1 MSPKGNRLLT
11 GAIRLL
17 PFILI
22 VLPAVLGFLYVHAF
36 GVSVVYGDQWRM
48 VAFFHQ
54 MQQGT
59 LSLPDLFAE
68 HNEHRIFFPR
78 IAMLALGTATEWN
91 NLAEMYLTQVC
102 LLITLFLLL
111 LIFKQNVKATL
122 FLFVPIAFLVF
133 SLRQSLNMLL
143 GFQIAFVFVQTFG
156 VLTLCLLHFSGR
168 GKFGMLAFP
177 AALASGI
184 VASLS
189 ALPGLFVWPAGFLQ
203 ILIGPME
210 RSTKKLLAGAWI
222 LVGVATWAVYFI
234 EPAQTGNAN
243 SSSLPVLASPAVMAE
258 HFATLVGGSMFW
270 EPQQSLAFIVGL
282 ALIGLSGIALLLVY
296 KSGGLSGNSFWIAL
310 VAYAFLI
317 LASITLGRA
326 GLGVENSLTPRYASF
341 SVLLVIGVYAMLVK
355 LAAEKGSRPAAAMLG
370 ALSVAVLLS
379 LPVSY
384 STGLNVGIQHK
395 AEKEEAAA
403 VLSTYESQPD
413 ELLQSYLRR
422 DPDSLRRL
430 APLLENLEYNV
441 FSEGGEPSPPAADP
455 D

>member
-1 MSPKGNRLLT
+1 
-11 GAIRLL
+11 
-17 PFILI
+17 
-22 VLPAVLGFLYVHAF
+22 
-36 GVSVVYGDQWRM
+36 
-48 VAFFHQ
+48 
-54 MQQGT
+54 
-59 LSLPDLFAE
+59 
-68 HNEHRIFFPR
+68 
-78 IAMLALGTATEWN
+78 
-91 NLAEMYLTQVC
+91 
-102 LLITLFLLL
+102 
-111 LIFKQNVKATL
+111 
-122 FLFVPIAFLVF
+122 
-133 SLRQSLNMLL
+133 
-143 GFQIAFVFVQTFG
+143 
-156 VLTLCLLHFSGR
+156 
-168 GKFGMLAFP
+168 
-177 AALASGI
+177 
-184 VASLS
+184 
-189 ALPGLFVWPAGFLQ
+189 
-203 ILIGPME
+203 
-210 RSTKKLLAGAWI
+210 
-222 LVGVATWAVYFI
+222 
-234 EPAQTGNAN
+234 
-243 SSSLPVLASPAVMAE
+243 MAE

-441 FSEGGEPSPPAADP
+441 RRRRTVPARRGSGLKWRTSPARRLGGRSHAGLNLPTTS
-455 D
+455 